1 MEVQEVGFYKSKGD
15 ANAGRWLQ
23 ALVSSLGLHAKGFQQ
38 QTQLP
43 TGELGARGS
52 SALFRGVTT
61 GPSSVQIGIENKC
74 FLWQLQWQLA
84 VFSKQRAS

>member
-23 ALVSSLGLHAKGFQQ
+23 ALVSSLGIHAKGLQQ

-52 SALFRGVTT
+52 SALFRGIPQDHLLRKLAQRVSASYASCS
-61 GPSSVQIGIENKC
+61 G
-74 FLWQLQWQLA
+74 QLA